1 MNQSSK
7 NPLSIANTAD
17 GYCCRSCPL
26 ISSVAV
32 TGTTFRCDTAEE
44 MIEHLDQHRR
54 NGYVVPREVLARLR
68 GEQWADEVVDALPDG
83 VMPTGYF
90 PDDHDNHESAVA
102 IMDDGLMGEEE
113 AARLA
118 DDCLGGARA
127 RWDELVKAAQEC
139 CRSLEDE

>member
-1 MNQSSK
+1 MNQPSK

-26 ISSVAV
+26 VSSVAV

-44 MIEHLDQHRR
+44 MNEHLVRHRR
-54 NGYVVPREVLARLR
+54 NGYAVPQEVLARLR

-83 VMPTGYF
+83 AMPTGSF
-90 PDDHDNHESAVA
+90 PCDHDDAVS
-102 IMDDGLMGEEE
+102 IVDDGYVGEEE

-127 RWDELVKAAQEC
+127 RWNELVKAAQEF